1 MAKKNNTAVEKF
13 KNVGVEDVSVKDLSI
28 SFIKLVQKTSNVP
41 GAKAGDIVDSVSGR
55 KLDNPLIVVPIKKFI
70 DWVKFNDDFMICG
83 RSVDG
88 KTWDDGE
95 ELTEEER
102 WKNKRINFFVYLE
115 DQDTA
120 TLPYCISFGKS
131 SFKAGQKMAN
141 ISDKHILMGAPI
153 FSQKFKLSTK
163 ETKFN
168 KNTAFVWEVEL
179 AGDVDNEDFMDEA
192 NKMRES
198 INSRIKNDTNL
209 LASHKEEAEEAEE
222 AEEPKAETK
231 KSKRRF

>member
-1 MAKKNNTAVEKF
+1 MAKKSNAVVEKF
-13 KNVGVEDVSVKDLSI
+13 KGVGAEDVSVNDLSI

-41 GAKAGDIVDSVSGR
+41 GAKAGDIVDSVSGK

-141 ISDKHILMGAPI
+141 ISDKHILMEQAPI
-153 FSQKFKLSTK
+153 FSQKFKLSAK

-179 AGDVDNEDFMDEA
+179 EGEVDNEDFMDEA

-198 INSRIKNDTNL
+198 ISNRIKNDTNL
-209 LASHKEEAEEAEE
+209 LAAHKEEKE